1 METLNNA
8 QSKLVFTFSL
18 LSAAVA
24 ISFAFH
30 AQGSAIKPTLNP
42 TLNPTPV
49 LAIMTAPNVV
59 IVGKKMTN
67 EEKLVYDLAPQEIA
81 RVEIIGKR
89 LTAEEKLALTDE
101 DDRATAHATYN
112 RKA

>member
-30 AQGSAIKPTLNP
+30 AQGSAIKP